1 MLKLIC
7 VLACIY
13 LVKLKTYICGCMILD
28 QKILK
33 YKNKIVFERIEMA
46 NFQRIPKLFQE
57 NEACFMFVNKG
68 EFSARTPDEFISF
81 NKEKGLLAKCFNYF
95 FETNKEQRNIS
106 DSIEVVGVLLYPSI
120 VEELFQFDLMH
131 SAHTVDYNIK
141 QVQVDGLLNNFKDS
155 INLLLDNPEL
165 ADETLIK
172 TKLKEFVLL
181 MSKTQNAP
189 SQLDF
194 LSALFKKNS
203 SEFKATIVNNLYSN
217 LSINE
222 FAHLCGMSISTF
234 KRKFNDVFKESPKK
248 YIGKMKLEKAS
259 KMLKSPDYRISDVA
273 YDCGFETISTFN
285 RSFKSHFGK
294 SPSEYRI
301 NS

>member
-1 MLKLIC
+1 
-7 VLACIY
+7 
-13 LVKLKTYICGCMILD
+13 MILD

-33 YKNKIVFERIEMA
+33 YKDQIVFERIRMSS
-46 NFQRIPKLFQE
+46 FKRIPKLYQDK
-57 NEACFMFVNKG
+57 EACFMFINEG
-68 EFSARTPDEFISF
+68 EFSVRTPNEFISF
-81 NKEKGLLAKCFNYF
+81 NKEQGLLAKCFDYF
-95 FETNKEQRNIS
+95 FETNKKQRGIS

-120 VEELFQFDLMH
+120 VEELFQFDIMH

-155 INLLLDNPEL
+155 INLLLDNPEI

-194 LSALFKKNS
+194 LSAMFKKNS
-203 SEFKATIVNNLYSN
+203 SEFKTTIVNNLYSN
-217 LSINE
+217 LSVDE

-234 KRKFNDVFKESPKK
+234 KRKFNEVFKDSPKK
-248 YIGKMKLEKAS
+248 YIAKMKLEKAS
-259 KMLKSPDYRISDVA
+259 KMLKSQDYRISDIA

-285 RSFKSHFGK
+285 RSFKSHFEK
-294 SPSEYRI
+294 SPTEYRLNI
-301 NS
+301 TA